1 MNKIIFLTFQ
11 CIAFCR
17 VKKAKWCYFCD
28 MAIILNCISNLL
40 IVAIKVLNNG
50 PSIFNFFKVI
60 SNKTLQQAILWRKKR
75 QICNCVYLY
84 LHLSAFFYRWV
95 LHGIQCLLQG
105 LLRVIFTVRV
115 RGMNG
120 YAPNTH
126 THNST
131 FTLNSLLITKIF
143 GENFNDCKFIGIY
156 FKK

>member
-1 MNKIIFLTFQ
+1 MQL
-11 CIAFCR
+11 CIPVFTPVC
-17 VKKAKWCYFCD
+17 F
-28 MAIILNCISNLL
+28 
-40 IVAIKVLNNG
+40 
-50 PSIFNFFKVI
+50 
-60 SNKTLQQAILWRKKR
+60 
-75 QICNCVYLY
+75 
-84 LHLSAFFYRWV
+84 
-95 LHGIQCLLQG
+95 LLQVSVTWYTVPAAG
-105 LLRVIFTVRV
+105 FVACHIFTVRV

>member
-1 MNKIIFLTFQ
+1 MTKKTTNMQLCIPVFTPVCFL
-11 CIAFCR
+11 
-17 VKKAKWCYFCD
+17 
-28 MAIILNCISNLL
+28 
-40 IVAIKVLNNG
+40 
-50 PSIFNFFKVI
+50 
-60 SNKTLQQAILWRKKR
+60 LQVSVT
-75 QICNCVYLY
+75 C
-84 LHLSAFFYRWV
+84 
-95 LHGIQCLLQG
+95 IQCLLQG